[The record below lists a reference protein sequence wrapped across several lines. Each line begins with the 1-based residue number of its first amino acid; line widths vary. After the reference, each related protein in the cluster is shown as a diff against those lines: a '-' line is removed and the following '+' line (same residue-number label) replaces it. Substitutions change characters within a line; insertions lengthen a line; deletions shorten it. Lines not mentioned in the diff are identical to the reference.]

1 MHADVRAASPLGL
14 ASALAA
20 NEHAYRAV
28 RFALAA
34 TIATLMGY
42 GSGFEL
48 PFLVPVLASGFFA
61 KPAPRP
67 NLRTALGL
75 ILVISG
81 TSFMGLV
88 LARLLLPYPQ
98 IFLLVAFLVLFRI
111 FYFKAG
117 GGSPLVVV
125 FLLIGVTV
133 IPIVA
138 LESMALGTAIATA
151 LAAGS
156 VMVIATVLLTF
167 GLMPDLP
174 DWQAP
179 AAAAAAATPAP
190 SPLEQA
196 RTAMLS
202 TGVVFPVFAVFYM
215 LGMTGSLL
223 ILVFIA
229 MLSLVP
235 SFAVGKAAGRAMIR
249 GNLIGGLGSLV
260 FYNLLIV
267 YPSFAFFLPLTFATG
282 LLFGRVIY
290 SGRSYAP
297 LFATGFNTVMLM
309 IGMSVAFVGTEAMA
323 KFYTRIFQIMV
334 AVGYVVVAFGFLELL
349 ARKRAVR

>member
-1 MHADVRAASPLGL
+1 MPADASLAVRLGL
-14 ASALAA
+14 GAALVAD
-20 NEHAYRAV
+20 ERAYRIV

-34 TIATLMGY
+34 TIATLVGY
-42 GSGFEL
+42 GSGFGL

-61 KPAPRP
+61 KPMPRP
-67 NLRTALGL
+67 SLRTALGL
-75 ILVISG
+75 IVVISG
-81 TSFMGLV
+81 ASLSGLV
-88 LARLLLPYPQ
+88 LARLLLPYPH

-125 FLLIGVTV
+125 FLLIGITV

-138 LESMALGTAIATA
+138 LESLALGTVIATA

-156 VMVIATVLLTF
+156 VMVIGTVFLTY

-174 DWQAP
+174 EWQARVAAS
-179 AAAAAAATPAP
+179 AAAAPVP
-190 SPLEQA
+190 SPAEQA

-202 TGVVFPVFAVFYM
+202 TGVVFPVFAAFYM
-215 LGMTGSLL
+215 FGMTSSLL

-235 SFAVGKAAGRAMIR
+235 SFTAGKVAGQAMIK

-260 FYNLLIV
+260 FYNMLIV
-267 YPSFAFFLPLTFATG
+267 YPSFVFFLPMTFATG
-282 LLFGRVIY
+282 LIFGRKIY
-290 SGRSYAP
+290 SERPSAP

-309 IGMSVAFVGTEAMA
+309 VGMSVAFEGTEAMA

-334 AVGYVVVAFGFLELL
+334 AVAYVVAAFWFLELL
-349 ARKRAVR
+349 ARRRATS